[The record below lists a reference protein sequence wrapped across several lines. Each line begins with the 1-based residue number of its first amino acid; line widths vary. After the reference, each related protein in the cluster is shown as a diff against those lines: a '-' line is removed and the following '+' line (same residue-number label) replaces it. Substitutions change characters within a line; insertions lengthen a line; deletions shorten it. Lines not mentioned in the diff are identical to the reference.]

1 MDDIKVI
8 EPCGFS
14 LEEREVVKSAIL
26 ELIEECRKG
35 GTVCEDAS
43 ARLEAVAH
51 GAEALMQ
58 L

>member
-8 EPCGFS
+8 EPCSFS
-14 LEEREVVKSAIL
+14 HEERELVKAAIL
-26 ELIEECRKG
+26 ELIEECRRG

-51 GAEALMQ
+51 GAEALM
-58 L
+58 LL